1 VLLADEPVASLDPE
15 ASEDIMRLLQR
26 LARSERLAVLCVLHQ
41 VELAYSYADRVIGIR
56 DGRIA
61 FDLPRGEVSRDAVRR
76 LYISEAA

>member
-1 VLLADEPVASLDPE
+1 
-15 ASEDIMRLLQR
+15 
-26 LARSERLAVLCVLHQ
+26 VLHQ

-61 FDLPRGEVSRDAVRR
+61 FDLPRAEVSRDAVRR